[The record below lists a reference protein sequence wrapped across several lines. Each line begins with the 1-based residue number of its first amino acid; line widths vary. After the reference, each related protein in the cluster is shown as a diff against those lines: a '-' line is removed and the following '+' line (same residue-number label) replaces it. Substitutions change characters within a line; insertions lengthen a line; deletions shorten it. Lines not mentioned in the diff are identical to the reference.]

1 MNMTG
6 LPSLPLELLER
17 VLPGAKLLPDS
28 ILQAADRREIAYEF
42 VLVTDWPDLD
52 APDAKLQLFDLV
64 FAGKSFPEGDVV
76 VVTDESFRSGQPIQ
90 CQGGELRRTLDRSPQ
105 FVFDG
110 DVIFLW
116 REIAALSVFHHEGGF
131 AHIGW

>member
-6 LPSLPLELLER
+6 PPSLPLELLER

-28 ILQAADRREIAYEF
+28 ILQAADRRGIAYEF
-42 VLVTDWPDLD
+42 VMISDGPDLD
-52 APDAKLQLFDLV
+52 APDAKCELFDLV
-64 FAGKSFPEGDVV
+64 FAGKSFPEGQVV
-76 VVTDESFRSGQPIQ
+76 VVTDESFRSGQLIR
-90 CQGGELRRTLDRSPQ
+90 CMGSDLRRTMIHSPH

-116 REIAALSVFHHEGGF
+116 REMAALSVFHHEGGF